1 MTSIEKNTRLSDS
14 GFFPGLNF
22 YSSKRKGFCG
32 NSWLRSSENYE
43 AKLVSEDRLEF
54 NDGDV
59 WLKAPKVASA
69 PRKRKVVE
77 DRGGKKFRVFLLEDL
92 IFPCVI

>member
-1 MTSIEKNTRLSDS
+1 M
-14 GFFPGLNF
+14 GLKL
-22 YSSKRKGFCG
+22 YTSKRKGLCQFV
-32 NSWLRSSENYE
+32 NSSLRNSENYE

-69 PRKRKVVE
+69 PRKRKAVE
-77 DRGGKKFRVFLLEDL
+77 DRGETTQDL
-92 IFPCVI
+92 ILIW